1 MFQILRGVEV
11 SASLKRTKGEVRM
24 DEGRKRV
31 LAIVAGILVARHL
44 KTPEDLG
51 ESRPSP
57 RTECLIAS
65 AVQWADRIMTRID
78 GVFGNSPGNGK
89 R

>member
-1 MFQILRGVEV
+1 
-11 SASLKRTKGEVRM
+11 
-24 DEGRKRV
+24 V
-31 LAIVAGILVARHL
+31 LAIVGILVARHR

-51 ESRPSP
+51 DSRPGR

-65 AVQWADRIMTRID
+65 AVQWADRITTRID